1 MSNRAKAFIGMVVLA
16 GTAIL
21 AVGSLGFHS
30 ADPARFL
37 GYLAV
42 ALFASILKV
51 SLPGITGT
59 MSVNFLFILI
69 GIVELTLPETMLIAW
84 TATVFQCFWKAKAA
98 PKPVQ

>member
-1 MSNRAKAFIGMVVLA
+1 MSNRAKVFIGIVVLA

-21 AVGSLGFHS
+21 AVASLGFHS
-30 ADPARFL
+30 AEPARFL

-69 GIVELTLPETMLIAW
+69 GIVELTLP
-84 TATVFQCFWKAKAA
+84 
-98 PKPVQ
+98 

>member
-59 MSVNFLFILI
+59 MSVNFLFLALVSHVIEFVS
-69 GIVELTLPETMLIAW
+69 IVRLKR
-84 TATVFQCFWKAKAA
+84 FNFKFS
-98 PKPVQ
+98 